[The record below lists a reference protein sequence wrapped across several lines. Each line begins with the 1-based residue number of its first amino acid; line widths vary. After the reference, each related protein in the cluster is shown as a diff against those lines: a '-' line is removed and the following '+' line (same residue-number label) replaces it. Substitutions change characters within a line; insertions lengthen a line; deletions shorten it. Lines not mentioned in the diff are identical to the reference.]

1 MATKSIPYEQ
11 ALKLV
16 IWMNNFQELNGVVQ
30 DATTRLDTLRKK
42 LLAAADFT
50 SIPLHSTNLNVH
62 IEDGPDKDGLITV
75 EWEG

>member
-1 MATKSIPYEQ
+1 MTTKSIPYEQ

-16 IWMNNFQELNGVVQ
+16 IWMNNFKELNGVVQ
-30 DATTRLDTLRKK
+30 DANTRLDTLRKK

-50 SIPLHSTNLNVH
+50 SIPLHSSDLNVK
-62 IEDGPDKDGLITV
+62 IENGPDEDGLITV

>member
-1 MATKSIPYEQ
+1 MTTKSIPYEQ

-16 IWMNNFQELNGVVQ
+16 IWMNNFKELNGVLQ
-30 DATTRLDTLRKK
+30 DASARLETLRKK

-50 SIPLHSTNLNVH
+50 SIPLHSSNLNVK
-62 IEDGPDKDGLITV
+62 IENGPDEDGLITV